1 MDNGMESMLDMY
13 LFETNSLLEQLDEIL
28 LNAEKMANFSE
39 DDVQEIFRIM
49 HTIKG
54 SSAMMQFNPIMSIAH
69 RIEDLFFIIRESGIK
84 EEFHEK
90 LFNLMFRSNDF
101 LKEQIEKVQQNE
113 PLIENI
119 DNFTEE
125 VSNLMDVMQG
135 KANEPTID
143 EVKENSQDHSEE
155 GSSSNNEGK
164 FAITVFFDEESG
176 MENLRSFMLV
186 TAIKDLCENFD
197 YVPKDIES
205 NGETSEY
212 IAEHGFLMTFNS
224 QEDLDEAITIIKSSL
239 NIKTYETHHVEEGA
253 NGADTSAQAENT
265 LEEKDLTSQS
275 AIGKEPVQPKQA
287 AATPSEAAPSKSPAA
302 ASPTNSPA
310 TANKQS
316 LISVNLTK
324 LDTLMNIVGEIV
336 ITESMVTS
344 CPEIQGF
351 KLDNFTKSARQLRKL
366 TDELQ
371 DIVMSIR
378 MVPVSGV
385 FQKMNRIVRDMSQS
399 LGKNVK
405 LTTIGADTE
414 VDKTIVDSIGD
425 PIMHMVRNSMDH
437 GIEVSPADREAQG
450 KDPQGEIML
459 MAQHTGSEV
468 VITIKDDGRGV
479 NVEKVL
485 EKAKNNQLLTKPES
499 EYTKKEILQ
508 LLLLPGFS
516 TKDQVT
522 EFSGRGVGMDVV
534 KKNIEK
540 VGGIVTISSEEG
552 EGTCTTFKIPL
563 TLAIVDGMEV
573 AVGKSVFTIP
583 IINIRQSFKISQ
595 DDIVYDADRGEMIRR
610 MDNFY
615 PIIRIHELYE
625 IQDAATEVENGII
638 IWVEAGDKSYC
649 LFVDELLGEQ
659 QVVVKPLPSYLNSFN
674 IKDCGIA
681 GCTILGDGNISIIL
695 DVLNLADASTTPL

>member
-1 MDNGMESMLDMY
+1 MESMLDMY
-13 LFETNSLLEQLDEIL
+13 LFETNTLLEQLDEIL
-28 LNAEKMANFSE
+28 LNAESSSNFSDE
-39 DDVQEIFRIM
+39 DVQEIFRIM

-54 SSAMMQFNPIMSIAH
+54 SSAMMQFNPIMAIAH
-69 RIEDLFFIIRESGIK
+69 RIEDLFFQIRENDIK
-84 EEFHEK
+84 PELINDK
-90 LFNLMFRSNDF
+90 LFDLMFRSNDL
-101 LKEQIEKVQQNE
+101 LKAQVEKVQQNE
-113 PLIENI
+113 PLTDNI
-119 DNFTEE
+119 DSFTEE
-125 VSNLMDVMQG
+125 INNLLEILQNGEVPEDSSSS
-135 KANEPTID
+135 D
-143 EVKENSQDHSEE
+143 EVAANTSTTEVAVASN
-155 GSSSNNEGK
+155 SSSHHVR
-164 FAITVFFDEESG
+164 VFFDEESG
-176 MENLRSFMLV
+176 MENLRSFMLI
-186 TAIKDLCENFD
+186 TSIRDICENFSFEPSD
-197 YVPKDIES
+197 VEDNPA
-205 NGETSEY
+205 TSEY
-212 IAEHGFLMTFNS
+212 IAENGFVMSFQS
-224 QEDLDEAITIIKSSL
+224 
-239 NIKTYETHHVEEGA
+239 
-253 NGADTSAQAENT
+253 
-265 LEEKDLTSQS
+265 EKDLEGALSIIKGFLNIRAYEVIESTLDEEVKKVEEIANIIDSESDNAPVSNLQ
-275 AIGKEPVQPKQA
+275 GEPNTPTQPVV
-287 AATPSEAAPSKSPAA
+287 TPPAKKDAAP
-302 ASPTNSPA
+302 ASNAPQPSAP
-310 TANKQS
+310 NKQS

-344 CPEIQGF
+344 SPEIQGI

-437 GIEVSPADREAQG
+437 GIESDVAEREAAG
-450 KDPQGEIML
+450 KPAQGEIVL

-479 NVEKVL
+479 NVDRVL
-485 EKAKNNQLLTKPES
+485 EKAKNQNLLVKPES

-516 TKDQVT
+516 TKEQVT

-540 VGGIVTISSEEG
+540 VGGMVTISSEEG

-573 AVGKSVFTIP
+573 AVGKSIFTIP
-583 IINIRQSFKISQ
+583 IINIRQSFKATKA
-595 DDIVYDADRGEMIRR
+595 DVEYDADRGEMIRR
-610 MDNFY
+610 MDGFY
-615 PIIRIHELYE
+615 PIIRLHDLYQVE
-625 IQDAATEVENGII
+625 DAITDLENGII
-638 IWVEAGDKSYC
+638 IWVEAGDRSYC

-659 QVVVKPLPSYLNSFN
+659 QVVVKPLPTYLNSFN
-674 IKDCGIA
+674 IKDSGIA

-695 DVLNLADASTTPL
+695 DVLNLADATANA